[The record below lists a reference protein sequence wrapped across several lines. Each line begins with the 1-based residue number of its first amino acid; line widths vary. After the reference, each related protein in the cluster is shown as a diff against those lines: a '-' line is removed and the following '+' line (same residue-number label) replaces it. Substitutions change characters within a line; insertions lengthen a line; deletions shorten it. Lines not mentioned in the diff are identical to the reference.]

1 MKIYTDRGI
10 EYREDE
16 PSIGFVLCWE
26 RHPTMNE
33 NDFAFREATEISHVL
48 MLWGRGIQHEN
59 RPIRMRNVSPIG
71 SGPGGRI
78 RFGDDMMP
86 TIQRIFVPAEKL
98 SEALLAIEEHKQA
111 VKQWLHHGAPMP
123 DVCKN

>member
-10 EYREDE
+10 EYQEDE
-16 PSIGFVLCWE
+16 PSEGFVLCWE
-26 RHPTMNE
+26 RYPTINE
-33 NDFAFREATEISHVL
+33 DSFACREATEIGHVL
-48 MLWGRGIQHEN
+48 MHWKRGIQYEN

-86 TIQRIFVPAEKL
+86 TIQRIFVREEKL

-111 VKQWLHHGAPMP
+111 VRQWLHHGAPMP
-123 DVCKN
+123 EVCRH

>member
-16 PSIGFVLCWE
+16 PSEGFVLCWE
-26 RHPTMNE
+26 RHPTINE
-33 NDFAFREATEISHVL
+33 DNFAYREATEIGYVL
-48 MLWGRGIQHEN
+48 WEKGIQYEN
-59 RPIRMRNVSPIG
+59 RPIRRKNMCPSG

-78 RFGDDMMP
+78 RFGDDMMA
-86 TIQRIFVPAEKL
+86 TIQRIFVRSEDL
-98 SEALLAIEEHKQA
+98 SQALLAIQEHDNA

-123 DVCKN
+123 QVCRI